1 MSNSSPQTEGGHVA
15 RLLREQLNEMMAAS
29 QGLEAL
35 LPAGGAGQGYLA
47 VLNRGLCRQ
56 LRLIRHLELD
66 SRLNSLDEVRL
77 TLYLVDLVELC
88 RALMNQVDGL
98 SRLLDVQARF
108 STHLTA
114 LPTLADGGALQ
125 EMLLCLISN
134 SLKAIGRG
142 GEIELEL
149 EQRGNKAVL
158 TLRDNGKGMDAETL
172 AALFDPPEDSA
183 ELPEGAAGLGLPLA
197 RQIATLHGGI
207 LIVDSQ
213 EHKGARLAISLPLR
227 DPEQAGMLCSS
238 RPALD
243 RNSGWDQVLVELSD
257 CLPIE
262 AFRPEELG

>member
-1 MSNSSPQTEGGHVA
+1 MSNSTPPTEGGHVA

-77 TLYLVDLVELC
+77 TLHPVDLVELC
-88 RALMNQVDGL
+88 RTLMNQVDGL

-149 EQRGNKAVL
+149 EQRGNKAV
-158 TLRDNGKGMDAETL
+158 
-172 AALFDPPEDSA
+172 
-183 ELPEGAAGLGLPLA
+183 
-197 RQIATLHGGI
+197 
-207 LIVDSQ
+207 
-213 EHKGARLAISLPLR
+213 
-227 DPEQAGMLCSS
+227 
-238 RPALD
+238 
-243 RNSGWDQVLVELSD
+243 WVLYT
-257 CLPIE
+257 
-262 AFRPEELG
+262 RRY

>member
-1 MSNSSPQTEGGHVA
+1 
-15 RLLREQLNEMMAAS
+15 
-29 QGLEAL
+29 
-35 LPAGGAGQGYLA
+35 
-47 VLNRGLCRQ
+47 
-56 LRLIRHLELD
+56 
-66 SRLNSLDEVRL
+66 
-77 TLYLVDLVELC
+77 
-88 RALMNQVDGL
+88 MNQVDGL

-213 EHKGARLAISLPLR
+213 EHKGGPAGDLSAAAGPRTGGHALLQPAGTG
-227 DPEQAGMLCSS
+227 PEQRLGPGPGGAV
-238 RPALD
+238 R
-243 RNSGWDQVLVELSD
+243 LS
-257 CLPIE
+257 
-262 AFRPEELG
+262 AH